1 MSGLKLALYGTA
13 LFRYP
18 RTQNVTTKL
27 NYPFLFF
34 KPLHRNRTSFTTTA
48 AAATTSTAVET
59 VSSVD
64 HPWPEWI
71 SFVDRLTSKGYLS
84 KSDDSVYSNINL
96 LKDASLSFARDR
108 YDVFKF
114 VFFPFLISIIL
125 FHLDFITNSFIRNL
139 GYLLFS
145 INFMKE
151 LTMITVV
158 DDVIM

>member
-1 MSGLKLALYGTA
+1 
-13 LFRYP
+13 
-18 RTQNVTTKL
+18 
-27 NYPFLFF
+27 
-34 KPLHRNRTSFTTTA
+34 
-48 AAATTSTAVET
+48 
-59 VSSVD
+59 
-64 HPWPEWI
+64 
-71 SFVDRLTSKGYLS
+71 
-84 KSDDSVYSNINL
+84 

-114 VFFPFLISIIL
+114 VFFPFLISIIW
-125 FHLDFITNSFIRNL
+125 FHLDLITNSFIRNL